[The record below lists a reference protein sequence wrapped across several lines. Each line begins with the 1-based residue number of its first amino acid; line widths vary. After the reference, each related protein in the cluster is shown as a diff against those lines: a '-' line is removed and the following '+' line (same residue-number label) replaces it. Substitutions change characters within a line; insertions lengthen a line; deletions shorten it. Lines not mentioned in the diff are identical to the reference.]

1 MSEPEIQ
8 GGVCKVLF
16 LMFGVIIIASIYKLF
31 EGLIKDE
38 FIDPLYIA
46 ISSIAAA
53 IYLILCL
60 AHTCNFLNKSEIIED
75 DVKTN
80 NIIIEKI

>member
-16 LMFGVIIIASIYKLF
+16 LMFGVIIIASIYKLI
-31 EGLIKDE
+31 EGLIKGE

-60 AHTCNFLNKSEIIED
+60 AHISDLFNKSEIIED
-75 DVKTN
+75 DIKTN
-80 NIIIEKI
+80 NIFIEEI